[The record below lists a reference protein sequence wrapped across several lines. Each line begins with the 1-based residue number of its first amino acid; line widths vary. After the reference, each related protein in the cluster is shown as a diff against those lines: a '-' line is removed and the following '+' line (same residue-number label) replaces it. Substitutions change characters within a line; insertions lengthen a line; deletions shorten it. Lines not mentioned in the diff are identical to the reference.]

1 MARHAFKRRHRSF
14 ILTQRTQ
21 GKTPPPRRGKELL
34 GRGMSDPSLESAG
47 SDYRL
52 VGPIASR
59 TSPLHSVALRVMNTS
74 TKKSYSKTSLPVDN
88 PHRGSGDWLGVWFN
102 IIWLLG
108 FGWVWIIKTSGCV
121 ILMLRDDAVDEHR
134 TNDNR
139 KCSPKWKTRPMADS
153 PSYQRRN

>member
-1 MARHAFKRRHRSF
+1 MDQGTGGKAKGRSDRF
-14 ILTQRTQ
+14 RNFDGLVQQRMDLTLRFAPVNSILW
-21 GKTPPPRRGKELL
+21 
-34 GRGMSDPSLESAG
+34 
-47 SDYRL
+47 
-52 VGPIASR
+52 
-59 TSPLHSVALRVMNTS
+59 
-74 TKKSYSKTSLPVDN
+74 
-88 PHRGSGDWLGVWFN
+88 WLGVWFN

-121 ILMLRDDAVDEHR
+121 ILMFRDDAVDEHR